1 MNHRFINIE
10 SNSLL
15 ASACLLDPQ
24 FKKMAFSDAASL
36 KEVYRR
42 FVNEM
47 ARLISTTPDPEEIAG
62 SSEDKT

>member
-24 FKKMAFSDAASL
+24 FKKMAFSDTASL
-36 KEVYRR
+36 EEVYRR

-47 ARLISTTPDPEEIAG
+47 AGLMSTTPDSEEIGG
-62 SSEDKT
+62 SSKDKT